1 MLTGYSGKLGF
12 SIPTKWAF
20 DQFAEISISDF
31 AIDKVATSSTRETA
45 TKDFNITNSEGNN
58 DDLQRINNIIQ
69 ELADNNGLFQFVK
82 SVGVK
87 AFGETYTVETLLVTL
102 MLKVDVGSSISTNN
116 SNLGVTYN
124 VTNGDVS
131 FTLDDPIKELLTE
144 NNAALGADQVVK
156 KVQQAA
162 GTIKNGLTPIE
173 YREQAM
179 VA

>member
-1 MLTGYSGKLGF
+1 
-12 SIPTKWAF
+12 
-20 DQFAEISISDF
+20 
-31 AIDKVATSSTRETA
+31 
-45 TKDFNITNSEGNN
+45 
-58 DDLQRINNIIQ
+58 
-69 ELADNNGLFQFVK
+69 
-82 SVGVK
+82 
-87 AFGETYTVETLLVTL
+87 

-162 GTIKNGLTPIE
+162 GTIKNGLTPVE